1 MMSSFNEV
9 MDFLY
14 SPLSRKW
21 CLFYYILAVIS
32 FVMFVIVFAGA
43 FSKLMTSGGSRGSR
57 AILTGVA
64 ALLAVTLPVFLGYF
78 QARLMYSL
86 CDASLK

>member
-1 MMSSFNEV
+1 MMSSFKEV

-21 CLFYYILAVIS
+21 CLFYYILAVIT
-32 FVMFVIVFAGA
+32 FVLFVIAFAGA
-43 FSKLMTSGGSRGSR
+43 FSKLMTSGGSRSSR
-57 AILTGVA
+57 AVLTGIA
-64 ALLAVTLPVFLGYF
+64 AVLAVSLPLFLGYF
-78 QARLMYSL
+78 QARLMYSV

>member
-1 MMSSFNEV
+1 MMSSFKEV

-21 CLFYYILAVIS
+21 CLYYYILAVIS
-32 FVMFVIVFAGA
+32 FVALVIVFAGA
-43 FSKLMTSGGSRGSR
+43 FSQLMTSGGSRSSR
-57 AILTGVA
+57 AVLTGIT
-64 ALLAVTLPVFLGYF
+64 ALLVVCLPLMLGYF
-78 QARLMYSL
+78 QARLMYSV